1 MGKRSA
7 STSNSRLWP
16 LVKGSLIVASVFLIL
31 AVASGYA
38 YVKYIESRLHAGSD
52 LEKARDVISEPIGNE
67 PINILLLGSDARSK
81 KENARTDTIIVLRV
95 NPITKKVILLFI
107 PRDMRVKIPG
117 RGYDKINAANAF
129 GGPQLAIQTVENF
142 IDLPIHHYAEVNF
155 WGFQRMIDALGGIRI
170 DVDEPLVD
178 KKTKFGISAGNQLMD
193 GERALNYVR
202 FRRDPKGDFGRIERQ
217 QKFFKALL
225 SQSLRL
231 NFLYKL
237 PSLINIFADNAETDM
252 TVREMLRLGNFLKSV
267 DQKNVEMV
275 MLLGEVRR
283 IDKRSYVVPDAQE
296 IKKILSRLKRGL
308 PVGKSLA
315 KMEMDTRTRVAVLNG
330 SGVNGLAKAVGDKLS
345 REKFQVVSIGN
356 ADNDQYQRTV
366 IHYARG
372 ARKEALEVKGMLGAA
387 TIKQLDQK
395 MESSLDLVII
405 LGKDYKDS

>member
-95 NPITKKVILLFI
+95 NPMAEKVILLFI

-142 IDLPIHHYAEVNF
+142 IDFPIHHYAEVNF